1 MRVPVKVEWCRF
13 SSMTSLSRM
22 GTCLDGWWMEDGVT
36 GDLGPIRESG
46 RDHCC
51 SMPASDGV
59 GETTDSTWNL

>member
-1 MRVPVKVEWCRF
+1 
-13 SSMTSLSRM
+13 MTSLSRM